1 MASRKSAGGS
11 KGGGGGKGVSAAS
24 IQKILREAKPVAD
37 EGKGVSLPKSIPDFC
52 KSWATTRPIV
62 MAAIAILKFI
72 KPKAAEA
79 LAGVVA
85 FIDGICAG

>member
-1 MASRKSAGGS
+1 MASRKSS
-11 KGGGGGKGVSAAS
+11 GGGGKGVSAAS

-37 EGKGVSLPKSIPDFC
+37 EGKGVSIPKSIPDFC
-52 KSWATTRPIV
+52 KSWGTTRPLV
-62 MAAIAILKFI
+62 MAAIGILKFF
-72 KPKAAEA
+72 KPKLAEA